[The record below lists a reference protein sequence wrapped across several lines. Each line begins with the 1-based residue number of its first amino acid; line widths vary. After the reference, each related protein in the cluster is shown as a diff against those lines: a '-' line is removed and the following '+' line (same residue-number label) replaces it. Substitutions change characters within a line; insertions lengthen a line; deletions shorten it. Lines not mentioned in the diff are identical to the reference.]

1 MNEYILCGI
10 LCVAAYLIG
19 SIPTSVWIGKGFY
32 GIDVREHGSGNAGT
46 TNTIRV
52 LGTKPGLIVFA
63 IDLLKGFL
71 AVCMAHFSSYECG
84 TEPFVNLQLLLGV
97 FAVLGHIFPIYAHFK
112 GGKGVATLLGIAVA
126 LSPLAALAC
135 FVVFVIVLLIS
146 KYVSLGSMLGGL
158 TFPIM
163 IIFVLKIHIVSLMVF
178 AVAEAVLLIITHRKN
193 IVRLIHH
200 EENKFSFKKKVENVN

>member
-10 LCVAAYLIG
+10 LCVVAYLIG
-19 SIPTSVWIGKGFY
+19 SIPTSVWLGKGIY

-52 LGTKPGLIVFA
+52 LGTRPGLIVFA
-63 IDLLKGFL
+63 IDMLKGFL
-71 AVCMAHFSSYECG
+71 AVCLAHFASYECG

-97 FAVLGHIFPIYAHFK
+97 FAVLGHIFPLYAHFK

-163 IIFVLKIHIVSLMVF
+163 IIFVFKIHIVSLMVF
-178 AVAEAVLLIITHRKN
+178 AVAEAVLLIITHKKN
-193 IVRLIHH
+193 IIRLIHH
-200 EENKFSFKKKVENVN
+200 EENKFSFKKKSQC

>member
-10 LCVAAYLIG
+10 LCLAAYLIG
-19 SIPTSVWIGKGFY
+19 SIPTAVWLGKGIY

-52 LGTKPGLIVFA
+52 LGTRPGLIVFA
-63 IDLLKGFL
+63 IDMLKGLL
-71 AVCMAHFSSYECG
+71 AVCLVHFSGYECG
-84 TEPFVNLQLLLGV
+84 SEPFVNLQLLLGV
-97 FAVLGHIFPIYAHFK
+97 CAVLGHIFPLYAHFK
-112 GGKGVATLLGIAVA
+112 GGKGVASLLGIAIA

-135 FVVFVIVLLIS
+135 FGVFVIVLIIS

-163 IIFVLKIHIVSLMVF
+163 IIGVLQIRIVSLMVF
-178 AVAEAVLLIITHRKN
+178 AVAVGVLLIITHRKN

-200 EENKFSFKKKVENVN
+200 EENKFSFTKRCEK

>member
-1 MNEYILCGI
+1 MDQYVLCGI
-10 LCVAAYLIG
+10 LCLAAYLIG
-19 SIPTSVWIGKGFY
+19 SIPTAVWLGKGIY

-52 LGTKPGLIVFA
+52 LGTRPGLIVFA
-63 IDLLKGFL
+63 IDMLKGFL
-71 AVCMAHFSSYECG
+71 AVCLAHFASYECG

-97 FAVLGHIFPIYAHFK
+97 CAVLGHIFPLYAHFK
-112 GGKGVATLLGIAVA
+112 GGKGVATLLGIAIA
-126 LSPLAALAC
+126 LSPLSALAC
-135 FVVFVIVLLIS
+135 FAVFVVVLLIS

-163 IIFVLKIHIVSLMVF
+163 IIGVLKIHIVSLMVF
-178 AVAEAVLLIITHRKN
+178 AIAESVLLIITHRKN

-200 EENKFSFKKKVENVN
+200 EENKFSFTKRCQ

>member
-97 FAVLGHIFPIYAHFK
+97 FAVLGHIFPLYAHFK

-178 AVAEAVLLIITHRKN
+178 AVAEAVLLIITHKKN

>member
-10 LCVAAYLIG
+10 LCLAAYLIG
-19 SIPTSVWIGKGFY
+19 SIPTAVWLGKGIY

-52 LGTKPGLIVFA
+52 LGTRPGLIVFA
-63 IDLLKGFL
+63 IDMLKGFL
-71 AVCMAHFSSYECG
+71 AVCLAHFASYECG

-97 FAVLGHIFPIYAHFK
+97 CAVLGHIFPLYAHFK
-112 GGKGVATLLGIAVA
+112 GGKGVATLLGIAIA
-126 LSPLAALAC
+126 LSPLSALAC
-135 FVVFVIVLLIS
+135 FAVFVVVLLIS

-163 IIFVLKIHIVSLMVF
+163 IIGVFKIHIVSLMVF
-178 AVAEAVLLIITHRKN
+178 AIAESVLLIITHRKN

-200 EENKFSFKKKVENVN
+200 EENKFSFTKRCEK

>member
-1 MNEYILCGI
+1 MDQYVLCGI
-10 LCVAAYLIG
+10 LCLAAYLIG
-19 SIPTSVWIGKGFY
+19 SIPTAVWLGKGIY

-52 LGTKPGLIVFA
+52 LGTRPGLIVFA
-63 IDLLKGFL
+63 IDMLKGFL
-71 AVCMAHFSSYECG
+71 AVCLAHFASYECG

-97 FAVLGHIFPIYAHFK
+97 CAVLGHIFPLYAHFK
-112 GGKGVATLLGIAVA
+112 GGKGVATLLGIAIA

-135 FVVFVIVLLIS
+135 FGVFVVVLIIS

-163 IIFVLKIHIVSLMVF
+163 IIGVLQIRIVSLMVF
-178 AVAEAVLLIITHRKN
+178 AVAVGVLLIITHRKN

-200 EENKFSFKKKVENVN
+200 EENKFSFTKRCEK

>member
-71 AVCMAHFSSYECG
+71 AVCLVHFSSYECG

-178 AVAEAVLLIITHRKN
+178 AVAEAVLLIITHKKN

>member
-10 LCVAAYLIG
+10 LCLAAYLIG
-19 SIPTSVWIGKGFY
+19 SIPTAVWLGKGIY

-52 LGTKPGLIVFA
+52 LGTRPGLIVFA
-63 IDLLKGFL
+63 IDMLKGFL
-71 AVCMAHFSSYECG
+71 AVCLAHFASYECG

-97 FAVLGHIFPIYAHFK
+97 CAVLGHIFPLYAHFK
-112 GGKGVATLLGIAVA
+112 GGKGVATLLGIAIA
-126 LSPLAALAC
+126 LSPLSALAC
-135 FVVFVIVLLIS
+135 FAVFVVVLLIS

-163 IIFVLKIHIVSLMVF
+163 IIGVFKIHIVSLMVF
-178 AVAEAVLLIITHRKN
+178 AIAESVLLIITHRKN

-200 EENKFSFKKKVENVN
+200 EENKFSFTKRCQ

>member
-126 LSPLAALAC
+126 LSPLSALAC
-135 FVVFVIVLLIS
+135 FGVFVVVLLIS

-200 EENKFSFKKKVENVN
+200 EENKFSFKKTCGC

>member
-126 LSPLAALAC
+126 LSPLSALAC

-178 AVAEAVLLIITHRKN
+178 AVAEAVLLIITHKKN

-200 EENKFSFKKKVENVN
+200 EENKFSFKKKCQC

>member
-1 MNEYILCGI
+1 MDEYILCGI

-178 AVAEAVLLIITHRKN
+178 AVAEAVLLIITHKKN

>member
-71 AVCMAHFSSYECG
+71 AVCMAHFSNYECG

-178 AVAEAVLLIITHRKN
+178 AVAEAVLLIITHKKN

-200 EENKFSFKKKVENVN
+200 EENKFSFKKKSQC

>member
-10 LCVAAYLIG
+10 LCVVAYLIG
-19 SIPTSVWIGKGFY
+19 SIPTAVWLGKGIY

-52 LGTKPGLIVFA
+52 LGTRPGLIVFA
-63 IDLLKGFL
+63 IDMLKGLL
-71 AVCMAHFSSYECG
+71 AVCLAHFASYECG

-97 FAVLGHIFPIYAHFK
+97 CAVLGHIFPLYAHFK
-112 GGKGVATLLGIAVA
+112 GGKGVATLLGIAIA
-126 LSPLAALAC
+126 LNPPAALCC
-135 FVVFVIVLLIS
+135 FGVFVITLIIS
-146 KYVSLGSMLGGL
+146 KYVSLSSMLGGL

-163 IIFVLKIHIVSLMVF
+163 IICVFKIHIVSLMVF
-178 AVAEAVLLIITHRKN
+178 AIAEAVLLIITHKKN

-200 EENKFSFKKKVENVN
+200 EENKFSFKKRCQC

>member
-71 AVCMAHFSSYECG
+71 AVCLVHFSSYECG

-163 IIFVLKIHIVSLMVF
+163 IIFVFKIHIVSLMLF

-193 IVRLIHH
+193 IIRLIHH
-200 EENKFSFKKKVENVN
+200 EENKFSFKKKVESAN

>member
-10 LCVAAYLIG
+10 LCVVAYLIG
-19 SIPTSVWIGKGFY
+19 SIPTAVWLGKGIY

-71 AVCMAHFSSYECG
+71 AVCLAHFASYECG

-126 LSPLAALAC
+126 LSPLSALAC
-135 FVVFVIVLLIS
+135 FGVFVVVLLIS

-200 EENKFSFKKKVENVN
+200 EENKFSFKKKCSC

>member
-10 LCVAAYLIG
+10 LCLAAYLIG
-19 SIPTSVWIGKGFY
+19 SIPTAVWLGKGIY

-52 LGTKPGLIVFA
+52 LGTRPGLIVFA
-63 IDLLKGFL
+63 IDMLKGLL
-71 AVCMAHFSSYECG
+71 AVCLAHFASYECG

-97 FAVLGHIFPIYAHFK
+97 CAVLGHIFPLYAHFK
-112 GGKGVATLLGIAVA
+112 GGKGVATLLGIAIA

-135 FVVFVIVLLIS
+135 FGVFVVVLIIS

-163 IIFVLKIHIVSLMVF
+163 IIGVLQIRIVSLMVF
-178 AVAEAVLLIITHRKN
+178 AVAVGVLLIITHRKN

-200 EENKFSFKKKVENVN
+200 EENKFSFTKRCAK